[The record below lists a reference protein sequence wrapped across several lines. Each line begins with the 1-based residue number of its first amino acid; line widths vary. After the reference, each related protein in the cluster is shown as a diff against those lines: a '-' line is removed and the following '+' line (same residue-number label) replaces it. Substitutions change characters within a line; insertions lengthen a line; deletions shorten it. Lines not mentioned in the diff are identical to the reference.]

1 MAEEIFEPD
10 LSDIIT
16 EDDTP
21 VANFFVE
28 KQQRLLA
35 GSLNSSW
42 KPGRPFIAFANVGIF
57 YDLKQPPLVPNMF
70 LSMDVKLPED
80 VWKKENRAYF
90 LFKYGKPPEVVV
102 EIVADPEDGIRFQDY
117 VQAGVKYCII
127 FDPQLF
133 IHNEMLRV

>member
-1 MAEEIFEPD
+1 MAEEIFEPG

-102 EIVADPEDGIRFQDY
+102 EIVTDPEDGIRFQDY
-117 VQAGVKYCII
+117 VQQG
-127 FDPQLF
+127 
-133 IHNEMLRV
+133 